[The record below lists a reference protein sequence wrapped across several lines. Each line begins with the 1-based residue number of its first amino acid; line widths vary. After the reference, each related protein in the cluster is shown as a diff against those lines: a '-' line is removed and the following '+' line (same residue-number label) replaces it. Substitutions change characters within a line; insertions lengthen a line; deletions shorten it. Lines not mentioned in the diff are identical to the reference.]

1 MKEGW
6 KYFCRFV
13 FICFTV
19 LYNTNFMFRLKFNIF
34 SLYLK
39 QKYSLTVQI
48 VCNLQRHPT
57 FHSEE
62 RLVNLLRGRECFV
75 GLFILINLWLVYRGG
90 CFNDT
95 AFKL

>member
-13 FICFTV
+13 VICFTV
-19 LYNTNFMFRLKFNIF
+19 LYNTNCMFRLKFNIF
-34 SLYLK
+34 SLYLE

-57 FHSEE
+57 FHSRGKVGQLIKRK
-62 RLVNLLRGRECFV
+62 RLFV